1 MAHQNIWKAFL
12 ITLAGL
18 GLLAFSS
25 CDNAHNVHAGNL
37 VTVEGYVFISR
48 TQRTGAPDV
57 RVILEKSEESSTP
70 AEIPDVIVTT
80 DNNGR
85 WEARF
90 TLSYPGGVGVTDIQ
104 PQYVE
109 ESMRILMVSN
119 ENKFFDLG
127 TGFTFQVGETYKIW
141 DVFLEDFGAPEKE

>member
-1 MAHQNIWKAFL
+1 MVHQNIWKAFL

-18 GLLAFSS
+18 GLLSFPS

-37 VTVEGYVFISR
+37 VTVEGYVFAAR
-48 TQRTGAPDV
+48 TQRAGVPDV
-57 RVILEKSEESSTP
+57 RVIIEKSEESTTE
-70 AEIPDVIVTT
+70 AVIPDVIVTT
-80 DNNGR
+80 DENGR

-90 TLSYPGGVGVTDIQ
+90 TLSYPGGSGVTDIQ

-119 ENKFFDLG
+119 ENTFFDLG
-127 TGFTFQVGETYKIW
+127 AGFTFQVGQTYKIW
-141 DVFLEDFGAPEKE
+141 DVFLEDFGASVSE

>member
-1 MAHQNIWKAFL
+1 MAYQKIWKAFL
-12 ITLAGL
+12 ITLAGT
-18 GLLAFSS
+18 GLLVFSS

-57 RVILEKSEESSTP
+57 KVIIEKSEESSTE
-70 AEIPDVIVTT
+70 AVIPDVIVST
-80 DNNGR
+80 DENGR
-85 WEARF
+85 WQARF

-119 ENKFFDLG
+119 ENKFLDLG
-127 TGFTFQVGETYKIW
+127 AGFTFQAGKTYKIW
-141 DVFLEDFGAPEKE
+141 DVFLEDFGASEG

>member
-1 MAHQNIWKAFL
+1 MAHQHIWKAFL
-12 ITLAGL
+12 IALAGA

-25 CDNAHNVHAGNL
+25 CDNAHNVNAGNL
-37 VTVEGYVFISR
+37 VTVEGYVFVSR

-57 RVILEKSEESSTP
+57 KVIIEKAEDSTTD
-70 AEIPDVIVTT
+70 AEIPDVIVNT
-80 DNNGR
+80 DASGR

-90 TLSYPGGVGVTDIQ
+90 TLSYPGGAGVTDIQ

-119 ENKFFDLG
+119 ESRFLDLG
-127 TGFTFQVGETYKIW
+127 SGFTFQLGKTYKIW
-141 DVFLEDFGAPEKE
+141 DVFLEDFGASVEE

>member
-12 ITLAGL
+12 IALAGA

-25 CDNAHNVHAGNL
+25 CDNAHNVYAGNL

-57 RVILEKSEESSTP
+57 KVIIEKSEESSTP
-70 AEIPDVIVTT
+70 AEIPDVIVST
-80 DNNGR
+80 DKNGR
-85 WEARF
+85 WEASF
-90 TLSYPGGVGVTDIQ
+90 TLSYPGGAGVTDIE

-127 TGFTFQVGETYKIW
+127 SGFTFQVGKTYKIW
-141 DVFLEDFGAPEKE
+141 DVFLEDFGAYEEE

>member
-90 TLSYPGGVGVTDIQ
+90 TLSYPGGGGVTDIQ

-141 DVFLEDFGAPEKE
+141 DVFLEDFGAPEIK